1 MVNLSQKRL
10 NEQVNKWLTQK
21 NSTLRIDSSGDCL
34 RRTLIWLLHA
44 KQRDLTNLYANYE
57 KISGWDGISTT
68 TVLED
73 EAFERFLAFNDTMQ
87 RPGNI
92 AYHIQP
98 DKLNRH
104 KKKELTVPNLKSSSV
119 KSLIWELAELINFLE
134 KEAQEGEMLLLNSQN
149 HAFGLIYLSDTYFF
163 YDPNNPEGHVPCKDI
178 YVVVR
183 ELMSKLDCD
192 TKHIPLSVHRLCFE
206 QHFTAQENTPFPAD
220 SGTLSARV
228 SHDGMSATMLAAQN
242 NDLQTLHF
250 LATKE
255 GLEQTDHEGMNAF
268 YLAAQNGHEDCLRYL
283 LSLGANIDFQ
293 GPEKKTPLYVAAKNN
308 HLNVCVQL
316 ISLGADIDKPAEDGT
331 SPLHVAAE
339 KGNENIVFNLIRA
352 GANVN
357 NQAEEDG
364 SSPLYVAVLNSHEG
378 CVKILLNTPD
388 IRVNIQ
394 LFDDGTTPLH
404 IACEQ
409 GDVAIV
415 SHLLAHPDIDV
426 NVQAEDLSTPLHNA
440 CESGSLEIIM
450 QLIAKGAQINVKNEA
465 GMTPL
470 AIVCNHRHAAAAQEL
485 LKRGASPAQVSDN
498 DSEWLQM
505 IISESNDA
513 PKTVFSEGERST
525 FFFHNTPTPAVEK
538 GHKRIKLGTTH
549 E

>member
-1 MVNLSQKRL
+1 MNLSQKHL

-21 NSTLRIDSSGDCL
+21 KRTLQIDSNGDCL

-57 KISGWDGISTT
+57 QISGWDGISTT
-68 TVLED
+68 TVFDD
-73 EAFERFLAFNDTMQ
+73 EAFELFLAFNDTMQ
-87 RPGNI
+87 RPGNL

-104 KKKELTVPNLKSSSV
+104 KKKELTIPNLKSKRV

-134 KEAQEGEMLLLNSQN
+134 KEAQQEEMLLLNSDS
-149 HAFGLIYLSDTYFF
+149 HAFGLLYLSGTYFF
-163 YDPNNPEGHVPCKDI
+163 YDPNNPEGHVLCKDI
-178 YVVVR
+178 YDVVQ

-192 TKHIPLSVHRLCFE
+192 TKHIPLSVHTICFE

-220 SGTLSARV
+220 SSTLSARV
-228 SHDGMSATMLAAQN
+228 SKDGMSATMLAAQN

-255 GLEQTDHEGMNAF
+255 RLEQTDCEGMNAF
-268 YLAAQNGHEDCLRYL
+268 YLAAQNGHEECFRYL
-283 LSLGANIDFQ
+283 LSLGANIDFE

-308 HLNVCVQL
+308 HLNLCVQL
-316 ISLGADIDKPAEDGT
+316 IALGADIDKPAEDGT
-331 SPLHVAAE
+331 SPLYVAAE

-378 CVKILLNTPD
+378 CVKILLGNPD
-388 IRVNIQ
+388 IKVNIQ
-394 LFDDGTTPLH
+394 LFDDCTTPLH
-404 IACEQ
+404 LACEQ
-409 GDVAIV
+409 GDVAIA
-415 SHLLAHPDIDV
+415 SCLLAHPDIDV

-440 CESGSLEIIM
+440 CESGSVEIII
-450 QLIAKGAQINVKNEA
+450 QLIAKGAEINAKNQA

-470 AIVCNHRHAAAAQEL
+470 AIVCNHRHVAAAQEL
-485 LKRGASPAQVSDN
+485 LKRGANPAQVSDN
-498 DSEWLQM
+498 DNEWLQM
-505 IISESNDA
+505 IISESNETQ
-513 PKTVFSEGERST
+513 KTVFSEGERSK
-525 FFFHNTPTPAVEK
+525 FFFHTTQPPTVEK
-538 GHKRIKLGTTH
+538 GHKRLKLGSTH